1 MIWLCCLYYGLD
13 FWFTVGVMFGS
24 GCCLVAGCFDF
35 AVLLLIV
42 DWRLF
47 VLCVVWLDC
56 WVSACCF
63 GLGCLMRLRLC
74 GVRVYLCL
82 MVLVWLDLDVG
93 LVA

>member
-1 MIWLCCLYYGLD
+1 MVIWLCCLYYGLD
-13 FWFTVGVMFGS
+13 FWFTVGVVFGS

-42 DWRLF
+42 GWRLF

-63 GLGCLMRLRLC
+63 GLGLPYA
-74 GVRVYLCL
+74 GYVY
-82 MVLVWLDLDVG
+82 
-93 LVA
+93 VAFGFACV